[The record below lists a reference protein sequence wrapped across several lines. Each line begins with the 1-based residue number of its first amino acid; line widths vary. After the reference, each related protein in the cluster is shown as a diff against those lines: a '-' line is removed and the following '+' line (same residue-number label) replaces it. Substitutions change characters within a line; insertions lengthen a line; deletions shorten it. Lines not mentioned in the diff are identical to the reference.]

1 MKRRDF
7 IALLGGSAV
16 ALPQA
21 ADALQVGKTYRIG
34 YLYLGAQPADPQKMT
49 PWPTLREL
57 GYIEGTN
64 LTVERRFASG
74 RRERLG
80 AFASELIALK
90 PDLILTQGGQ
100 AAEAVVKA
108 THDIPVVIIGAGD
121 PIGAGLVEGLGRPG
135 GNVTGVTEVS
145 TELSAKRLQLL
156 KEAVPAVAR
165 VAVLWNAADR
175 AMNLRYREIE
185 TAAKAMQIDIRS
197 IEVREPEDFDAAFS
211 AMHSDRPDAMFM
223 VSDALTGL
231 NHKRTIEFALTAH
244 LPAVYEYREHVDV
257 GGLMSYGPNLRQM
270 FARAAFYIDKILK
283 GAKPAELPMEQPTKF
298 ELIINMKTAKALGL
312 TIPQSILAR
321 ADEVIE

>member
-1 MKRRDF
+1 MRRRN
-7 IALLGGSAV
+7 LLSLLCGVV
-16 ALPQA
+16 AWPRV
-21 ADALQVGKTYRIG
+21 ADAQQAGRTYRIG
-34 YLYLGAQPADPQKMT
+34 YLFLGAQPPEPQKMT

-57 GYIEGTN
+57 GYVEGTN
-64 LTVERRFASG
+64 LVVERRFASG

-80 AFASELIALK
+80 AFASELIAFK

-100 AAEAVVKA
+100 SAEAISKS

-121 PIGAGLVEGLGRPG
+121 PIGTGLVEGLGRPG

-156 KEAVPAVAR
+156 KEAVPAIVR

-185 TAAKAMQIDIRS
+185 TAAKGMQILIRS
-197 IEVREPEDFDAAFS
+197 IEVREPEDFDLAFAA
-211 AMHSDRPDAMFM
+211 MRGDRPDAMFM
-223 VSDALTGL
+223 VSDALIGL
-231 NHKRTIEFALTAH
+231 NRKRIIEFAAQTQ
-244 LPAVYEYREHVDV
+244 LPAVYEYRELVDD
-257 GGLMSYGPNLRQM
+257 GGLMSYGPNLREL
-270 FARAAFYIDKILK
+270 FARAAYYIDKILK

-298 ELIINMKTAKALGL
+298 ELIINLKTANSLGL
-312 TIPQSILAR
+312 AIPPALLAR

>member
-1 MKRRDF
+1 MRRRN
-7 IALLGGSAV
+7 LLSLLCGVV
-16 ALPQA
+16 AWLRV
-21 ADALQVGKTYRIG
+21 ADAQQAGRTYRIG
-34 YLYLGAQPADPQKMT
+34 YLFLGAQPPEPQKMT

-57 GYIEGTN
+57 GYVEGTN
-64 LTVERRFASG
+64 LVVERRFAAG

-80 AFASELIALK
+80 AFASELIAFK

-100 AAEAVVKA
+100 SAEAISKS

-121 PIGAGLVEGLGRPG
+121 PIGTGLVEGLSRPG

-156 KEAVPAVAR
+156 KEAVPAITR

-175 AMNLRYREIE
+175 AMKLRYREIE
-185 TAAKAMQIDIRS
+185 TAANAMQIGIRS
-197 IEVREPEDFDAAFS
+197 IEVREPEDFDAAFA
-211 AMHSDRPDAMFM
+211 AMRGDRPDAMFM

-231 NHKRTIEFALTAH
+231 NRKRIIEFAVQTR
-244 LPAVYEYREHVDV
+244 LPAVYEYREFVDD
-257 GGLMSYGPNLRQM
+257 GGLMSYGPNLREL
-270 FARAAFYIDKILK
+270 FARAAYYIDKILK

-298 ELIINMKTAKALGL
+298 ELIINLKTANSLGL
-312 TIPQSILAR
+312 AIPPALLAR

>member
-1 MKRRDF
+1 MRRRN
-7 IALLGGSAV
+7 LLSLLCGVV
-16 ALPQA
+16 AWPRL
-21 ADALQVGKTYRIG
+21 ADAQQAGRTYRIG
-34 YLYLGAQPADPQKMT
+34 YLFLGAQPPEPQKMT

-57 GYIEGTN
+57 GYVEATN
-64 LTVERRFASG
+64 LVVERRFAAG

-100 AAEAVVKA
+100 SAEAISKS

-121 PIGAGLVEGLGRPG
+121 PIGTGLVEGLSRPG

-156 KEAVPAVAR
+156 KEAVPAITR

-175 AMNLRYREIE
+175 AMKLRYREIE
-185 TAAKAMQIDIRS
+185 TAANAMQIGIRS
-197 IEVREPEDFDAAFS
+197 IEVREPEDFDAAF
-211 AMHSDRPDAMFM
+211 ATMRGDRPDAMFM

-231 NHKRTIEFALTAH
+231 NRKRIIEFAVQTR
-244 LPAVYEYREHVDV
+244 LPAVYEYRELVDD
-257 GGLMSYGPNLRQM
+257 GGLMSYGPNLREL
-270 FARAAFYIDKILK
+270 FARAAYYIDKILK

-298 ELIINMKTAKALGL
+298 ELIINLKTAKALGL
-312 TIPQSILAR
+312 AIPPAFLAR
-321 ADEVIE
+321 VDEVIE

>member
-1 MKRRDF
+1 MRRRN
-7 IALLGGSAV
+7 LLSLLCGAV
-16 ALPQA
+16 AWPRV
-21 ADALQVGKTYRIG
+21 ADAQQAGRTYRIG
-34 YLYLGAQPADPQKMT
+34 YLFLGAQPPEPQKMT

-57 GYIEGTN
+57 GYVEGTN
-64 LTVERRFASG
+64 LVVERRFASG

-80 AFASELIALK
+80 AFASELIAFK

-100 AAEAVVKA
+100 SAEAISKS

-121 PIGAGLVEGLGRPG
+121 PIGTGLVEGLGRPG

-156 KEAVPAVAR
+156 KEAVPAIVR

-185 TAAKAMQIDIRS
+185 TAAKGMQILIRS
-197 IEVREPEDFDAAFS
+197 IEVREPEDFDLAFAA
-211 AMHSDRPDAMFM
+211 MRGDRPDAMFM
-223 VSDALTGL
+223 VSDALIGL
-231 NHKRTIEFALTAH
+231 NRKRIIEFAAQTQ
-244 LPAVYEYREHVDV
+244 LPAVYEYRELVDD
-257 GGLMSYGPNLRQM
+257 GGLMSYGPNLREL
-270 FARAAFYIDKILK
+270 FARAAYYIDKILK

-298 ELIINMKTAKALGL
+298 ELIINLKTANSLGL
-312 TIPQSILAR
+312 AIPPALLAR

>member
-1 MKRRDF
+1 MRRRN
-7 IALLGGSAV
+7 LLSLLCGVV
-16 ALPQA
+16 AWPRV
-21 ADALQVGKTYRIG
+21 ADAQQAGRTYRIG
-34 YLYLGAQPADPQKMT
+34 YLFLGAQPPEPQKMT

-57 GYIEGTN
+57 GYVEGTN
-64 LTVERRFASG
+64 LVVERRFAAG

-80 AFASELIALK
+80 AFASELIAFK

-100 AAEAVVKA
+100 SAEAISKS

-121 PIGAGLVEGLGRPG
+121 PIGTGLVEGLSRPG

-156 KEAVPAVAR
+156 KEAVPAITR

-175 AMNLRYREIE
+175 AMKLRYREIE
-185 TAAKAMQIDIRS
+185 TAANAMQIGIRS
-197 IEVREPEDFDAAFS
+197 IEVREPEDFDAAFA
-211 AMHSDRPDAMFM
+211 AMRGDRPDAMFM

-231 NHKRTIEFALTAH
+231 NRKRIIEFAVQTR
-244 LPAVYEYREHVDV
+244 LPAVYEYREFVDD
-257 GGLMSYGPNLRQM
+257 GGLMSYGPNLREL
-270 FARAAFYIDKILK
+270 FARAAYYIDKILK

-298 ELIINMKTAKALGL
+298 ELIINLKTANSLGL
-312 TIPQSILAR
+312 AIPPALLAR

>member
-1 MKRRDF
+1 
-7 IALLGGSAV
+7 
-16 ALPQA
+16 
-21 ADALQVGKTYRIG
+21 
-34 YLYLGAQPADPQKMT
+34 MT

-64 LTVERRFASG
+64 LTVERRFAAG
-74 RRERLG
+74 RRERLS

-100 AAEAVVKA
+100 SAEAVSRA

-121 PIGAGLVEGLGRPG
+121 PVGAGIVEGLGRPG

-156 KEAVPAVAR
+156 KEAVPASAR

-185 TAAKAMQIDIRS
+185 TAAKAMQIVIRS
-197 IEVREPEDFDAAFS
+197 IEIRDPEDLEAAF
-211 AMHSDRPDAMFM
+211 ALMRGDCPDAMFI

-231 NHKRTIEFALTAH
+231 NRKRIIEFAAQTR
-244 LPAVYEYREHVDV
+244 LPAVYEYRDLVDD
-257 GGLMSYGPNLRQM
+257 GWLDGLWPE
-270 FARAAFYIDKILK
+270 FARDVRAGSVLHRQDTK
-283 GAKPAELPMEQPTKF
+283 GCSTL
-298 ELIINMKTAKALGL
+298 
-312 TIPQSILAR
+312 
-321 ADEVIE
+321 

>member
-1 MKRRDF
+1 MRRRN
-7 IALLGGSAV
+7 LLSLLCGVV
-16 ALPQA
+16 AWPRV
-21 ADALQVGKTYRIG
+21 ADAQQAGRTYRIG
-34 YLYLGAQPADPQKMT
+34 YLFLGAQPPEPQKMT

-57 GYIEGTN
+57 GYVEGTN
-64 LTVERRFASG
+64 LVVERRFAAG

-80 AFASELIALK
+80 AFASELIAFK

-100 AAEAVVKA
+100 SAEAISKS

-121 PIGAGLVEGLGRPG
+121 PIGTGLVEGLGRPG

-156 KEAVPAVAR
+156 KEAVPAIVR

-185 TAAKAMQIDIRS
+185 TAAKGMQILIRS
-197 IEVREPEDFDAAFS
+197 IEVREPEDFDLAFAA
-211 AMHSDRPDAMFM
+211 MRGDRPDAMFM
-223 VSDALTGL
+223 VSDALIGL
-231 NHKRTIEFALTAH
+231 NRKRIIEFAAQTQ
-244 LPAVYEYREHVDV
+244 LPAVYEYRELVDD
-257 GGLMSYGPNLRQM
+257 GGLMSYGPNLREL
-270 FARAAFYIDKILK
+270 FARAAYYIDKILK

-298 ELIINMKTAKALGL
+298 ELIINLKTANSLGL
-312 TIPQSILAR
+312 AIPPALLAR

>member
-1 MKRRDF
+1 MRRRN
-7 IALLGGSAV
+7 LLSLLCGAV
-16 ALPQA
+16 AWPRV
-21 ADALQVGKTYRIG
+21 ADAQQAGRTYRIG
-34 YLYLGAQPADPQKMT
+34 YLFLGAQPPEPQKMT

-57 GYIEGTN
+57 GYVEGTN
-64 LTVERRFASG
+64 LVVERRFAAG

-80 AFASELIALK
+80 AFASELIAFK

-100 AAEAVVKA
+100 SAEAISKS

-121 PIGAGLVEGLGRPG
+121 PIGTGLVEGLSRPG

-156 KEAVPAVAR
+156 KEAVPAITR

-175 AMNLRYREIE
+175 AMKLRYREIE
-185 TAAKAMQIDIRS
+185 TAANAMQIGIRS
-197 IEVREPEDFDAAFS
+197 IEVREPEDFDAAFA
-211 AMHSDRPDAMFM
+211 AMRGDRPDAMFM

-231 NHKRTIEFALTAH
+231 NRKRIIEFAVQTR
-244 LPAVYEYREHVDV
+244 LPAVYEYRELVDD
-257 GGLMSYGPNLRQM
+257 GGLMSYGPNLREL
-270 FARAAFYIDKILK
+270 FARAAYYIDKILK

-298 ELIINMKTAKALGL
+298 ELIINLKTANSLGL
-312 TIPQSILAR
+312 AIPPALLAR

>member
-1 MKRRDF
+1 MRRRN
-7 IALLGGSAV
+7 LLSLLCGVV
-16 ALPQA
+16 AWPRV
-21 ADALQVGKTYRIG
+21 ADAQQAGRTYRIG
-34 YLYLGAQPADPQKMT
+34 YLFLGAQPPEPQKMT

-57 GYIEGTN
+57 GYVEGTN
-64 LTVERRFASG
+64 LVVERRFAAG

-80 AFASELIALK
+80 AFASELIAFK

-100 AAEAVVKA
+100 SAEAISKS

-121 PIGAGLVEGLGRPG
+121 PIGTGLVEGLSRPG

-156 KEAVPAVAR
+156 KEAVPAITR

-175 AMNLRYREIE
+175 AMKLRYREIE
-185 TAAKAMQIDIRS
+185 TAANAMQIGIRS
-197 IEVREPEDFDAAFS
+197 IEVREPEDFDAAFA
-211 AMHSDRPDAMFM
+211 AMRGDRPDAMFM

-231 NHKRTIEFALTAH
+231 NRKRILEFAVQTR
-244 LPAVYEYREHVDV
+244 LPAVYEYRELVDD
-257 GGLMSYGPNLRQM
+257 GGLMSYGPNLREL
-270 FARAAFYIDKILK
+270 FARAAYYIDKILK

-298 ELIINMKTAKALGL
+298 ELIINLKTANSLGL
-312 TIPQSILAR
+312 AIPPALLAR

>member
-1 MKRRDF
+1 MRRRN
-7 IALLGGSAV
+7 LLSLLCGVV
-16 ALPQA
+16 AWPRV
-21 ADALQVGKTYRIG
+21 ADAQQAGRTYRIG
-34 YLYLGAQPADPQKMT
+34 YLFLGAQPPEPQKMT

-57 GYIEGTN
+57 GYVEGTN
-64 LTVERRFASG
+64 LVVERRFAAG

-80 AFASELIALK
+80 AFASELIAFK

-100 AAEAVVKA
+100 SAEAISKS

-121 PIGAGLVEGLGRPG
+121 PIGTGLVEGLSRPG

-156 KEAVPAVAR
+156 KEAVPAITR

-175 AMNLRYREIE
+175 AMKLRYREIE
-185 TAAKAMQIDIRS
+185 TAANAMQIGIRS
-197 IEVREPEDFDAAFS
+197 IEVREPEDFDAAFA
-211 AMHSDRPDAMFM
+211 AMRGDRPDAMFM

-231 NHKRTIEFALTAH
+231 NRKRIIEFAVQTR
-244 LPAVYEYREHVDV
+244 LPAVYEYRELVDD
-257 GGLMSYGPNLRQM
+257 GGLMSYGPNLREL
-270 FARAAFYIDKILK
+270 FARAAYYIDKILK

-298 ELIINMKTAKALGL
+298 ELIINLKTANSLGL
-312 TIPQSILAR
+312 AIPPALLAR